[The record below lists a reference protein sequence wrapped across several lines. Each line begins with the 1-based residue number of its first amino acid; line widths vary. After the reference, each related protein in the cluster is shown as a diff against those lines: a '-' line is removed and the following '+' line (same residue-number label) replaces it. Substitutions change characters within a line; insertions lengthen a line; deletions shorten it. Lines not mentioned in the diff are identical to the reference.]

1 MGPGSEQDRDLTTA
15 STVAILPSK
24 VPLTG
29 RGDLMLHVDNQGY
42 VLNARVQRTPR
53 PLIEHGTLRRI
64 CGIIVHQTGGAS
76 GASSLSSY
84 TMQNANGAH
93 FLIDKDGTIY
103 QTASLFSQ
111 TWHVGKLR
119 ARCLA
124 EHRCSPTELQ
134 ALRHFSPKTEHRM
147 EMAKHVPQRYPSN
160 EDSIGIEIAGAAE
173 EGVYDTVNAQQN
185 ASLHWLISELAST
198 FGIPMTEIF
207 RHPVVSRKNPTEAQ
221 SATW

>member
-1 MGPGSEQDRDLTTA
+1 
-15 STVAILPSK
+15 
-24 VPLTG
+24 
-29 RGDLMLHVDNQGY
+29 MLHLDSQGY

-53 PLIEHGTLRRI
+53 PLIEHGTLQRI
-64 CGIIVHQTGGAS
+64 SGIIVHQTGGVS

-84 TMQNANGAH
+84 TTQNANGAH
-93 FLIDKDGTIY
+93 FLIDKDGMIY
-103 QTASLFSQ
+103 QTASLCRQ

-134 ALRHFSPKTEHRM
+134 ALRHFSPKAEHRM

-160 EDSIGIEIAGAAE
+160 EDSVGIEIVGAVVAGRGQNPSE
-173 EGVYDTVNAQQN
+173 QGVYETVNAQQN
-185 ASLHWLISELAST
+185 ASLQWLISELTST

-207 RHPVVSRKNPTEAQ
+207 RHPVVSRKNPTEAG
-221 SATW
+221 SALW

>member
-1 MGPGSEQDRDLTTA
+1 
-15 STVAILPSK
+15 
-24 VPLTG
+24 
-29 RGDLMLHVDNQGY
+29 MLHLDSQGY

-53 PLIEHGTLRRI
+53 PLIEHGALQRI
-64 CGIIVHQTGGAS
+64 SGIIVHQTGGSS

-103 QTASLFSQ
+103 QTASLFRQ
-111 TWHVGKLR
+111 TWHVGRLR

-134 ALRHFSPKTEHRM
+134 ALRHFSPRAEHRI

-160 EDSIGIEIAGAAE
+160 EDSVGIEIVGAVVAGRGQHSAE
-173 EGVYDTVNAQQN
+173 QGAYETVNAQQN
-185 ASLHWLISELAST
+185 ASLRWLISELTST

-207 RHPVVSRKNPTEAQ
+207 RHPVVSRKNPTEAE
-221 SATW
+221 SALW